1 MLVLTAQQ
9 VKRLLDMRSCIDAV
23 EAAFRAR
30 GLGGRAGSAVA
41 GVALEDGKLH
51 AKLATLDGAR
61 SYAVTKINANIPGN
75 PSRRGLPTIQGVVA
89 LFDAVTGTPL
99 ALMDSGLITA
109 MRTAAASA
117 VAAKWLALEN
127 AYTLAVIGCG
137 IQARAH
143 VEALLQVRPIR
154 RLRAYDLD
162 SAATAAFCSEMRS
175 AHGVDCASSTTVHE
189 ATAGS
194 AIVVTTTPSKQPII
208 GLDDVDRGTFIA
220 AVGADSEDKQEL
232 SVDLLRSAVI
242 VVDDIDQCARIG
254 DLHHAIHAGAMTI
267 SEVRASLDEVVSQ
280 RIAGRRDDSEIII
293 FDSTGVAIEDAAAA
307 AVVYDKAQA
316 AGVGTDISLGGIP
329 PAASITDRSSS

>member
-9 VKRLLDMRSCIDAV
+9 VKRLLDMPSCIDAV
-23 EAAFRAR
+23 EAAFRSR
-30 GLGGRAGSAVA
+30 GLGARASSAVA
-41 GVALEDGKLH
+41 GVALEGGKLH
-51 AKLATLDGAR
+51 AKLATLDSNH
-61 SYAVTKINANIPGN
+61 SYAVTKINANLPAN
-75 PSRRGLPTIQGVVA
+75 PARRGLPSIQGVVV
-89 LFDAVTGTPL
+89 LFDALTGTPL
-99 ALMDSGLITA
+99 ALMDSGIITA

-117 VAAKWLALEN
+117 VAARWLALEN

-162 SAATAAFCSEMRS
+162 SAATAAFCSEMRT
-175 AHGVDCASSTTVHE
+175 AHGVDCASSATVHE

-194 AIVVTTTPSKQPII
+194 TIVVTTTPSNQPII
-208 GLDDVDRGTFIA
+208 DVDDVNRGTFIA

-232 SVDLLRSAVI
+232 SVELLRSAVV

-254 DLHHAIHAGAMTI
+254 DLHHAIDAGDMTI
-267 SEVRASLDEVVSQ
+267 SDVRASLDEVVSR
-280 RIAGRRDDSEIII
+280 RIAGRHDDSEIII

-307 AVVYDKAQA
+307 AIVYEKAQA
-316 AGVGTDISLGGIP
+316 AGVGTALNLGGVP
-329 PAASITDRSSS
+329 LPAISDQSSS